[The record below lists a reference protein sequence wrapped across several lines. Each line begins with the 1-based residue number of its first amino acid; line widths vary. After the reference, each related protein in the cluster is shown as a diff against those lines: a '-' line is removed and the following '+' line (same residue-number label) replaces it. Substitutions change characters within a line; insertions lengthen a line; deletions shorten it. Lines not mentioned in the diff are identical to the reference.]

1 MVRSVPTFTGTLF
14 FSLLNKVFQ
23 AIDADNSGL
32 ITPDELREGF
42 SRLGVAVTFEEA
54 QSLVR
59 KCDKDNDGKVN
70 YEGNA
75 IQ

>member
-42 SRLGVAVTFEEA
+42 SRLGVAETIEEA
-54 QSLVR
+54 
-59 KCDKDNDGKVN
+59 
-70 YEGNA
+70 
-75 IQ
+75 